1 MRGGTTAMSQSQGDF
16 QQGFVDRPDAG
27 ERGVSSVTCASMT
40 SKAGA
45 SAPRVLL
52 DVERTLLLEDLKYA
66 GVPVSVLKSL
76 TAKIEEARFSSRT
89 GIMALGLGDSELD
102 AYRLLMQ
109 WLDTMGATLPEQGV
123 QEVRSEGARKIGGR
137 LTHIK
142 WREPDDELKGTVDL
156 VSKLL
161 GADSDLLP
169 RDILVVAPGAALCGA
184 LCEHFL
190 RRHLAY
196 QYVAPHNAVYGD
208 PRRLDRQG
216 SLGAYAALSLS
227 ADRCDCAAWRLW
239 LSLGQDDFG
248 CRDWASLL
256 ECARAKGLAVAS
268 VIARLA
274 FDETSEPEMPS
285 ISSNARLSEVVRRIR
300 EGSELAEHLS
310 AKRGFALRG
319 ALEKRFPRAGLKQLF
334 ERIDDGEDVAG
345 LRDAVREQSCR
356 PTFGNAPETVH
367 VCTYAN
373 RPFQGI
379 AHRYVFAPG
388 LAEGLVPP
396 AASPAT
402 GMPNTGRC
410 DSPMGFREL
419 LALASDEAFI
429 SCFQRADEDAVKR
442 LHLPQGRMRRC
453 QGREMAVYA
462 QSSLLASLGDML
474 PGSVSA
480 EQYLAQKWGV

>member
-1 MRGGTTAMSQSQGDF
+1 MIQSQGDL
-16 QQGFVDRPDAG
+16 QQGFVDRSDVD
-27 ERGVSSVTCASMT
+27 ERGVSSAACTSMT
-40 SKAGA
+40 SKTGA

-66 GVPVSVLKSL
+66 GVPMGVLKSL
-76 TAKIEEARFSSRT
+76 IAKIKEAEPSSRT
-89 GIMALGLGDSELD
+89 GLTGLGFDNNELN
-102 AYRLLMQ
+102 AYQLLMQ
-109 WLDTMGATLPEQGV
+109 RLGMMGAVLPEQAVV
-123 QEVRSEGARKIGGR
+123 QEACLEGAQEIDGR

-156 VSKLL
+156 VSRLL

-169 RDILVVAPGAALCGA
+169 RDILVVAPGAVQCGA
-184 LCEHFL
+184 LCEGFS

-216 SLGAYAALSLS
+216 SLGAYAALSLA
-227 ADRCDCAAWRLW
+227 ADLYDCAAWRLW

-256 ECARAKGLAVAS
+256 ECAQAEGLAVTS
-268 VIARLA
+268 VIAELA
-274 FDETSEPEMPS
+274 VDGTSEPGMSS
-285 ISSNARLSEVVRRIR
+285 ILSNARLSEVVRRIR
-300 EGSELAEHLS
+300 EGSELAEYLS

-334 ERIDDGEDVAG
+334 ERIDDDDVAG
-345 LRDAVREQSCR
+345 LRDAVRKQSR
-356 PTFGNAPETVH
+356 RLAFGNAPEAVH

-373 RPFQGI
+373 GPFQEI
-379 AHRYVFAPG
+379 THRYVFALG
-388 LAEGLVPP
+388 LVEGLVPP
-396 AASPAT
+396 TASLVMGA
-402 GMPNTGRC
+402 PNTGRC
-410 DSPMGFREL
+410 DSPTGFHEL

-429 SCFQRADEDAVKR
+429 SCFQRADEDAIKCLR
-442 LHLPQGRMRRC
+442 LPQGRVRRC

-462 QSSLLASLGDML
+462 QSSLLVSLGDML

>member
-1 MRGGTTAMSQSQGDF
+1 MIQSQGDL
-16 QQGFVDRPDAG
+16 QQGFVDRSDVD
-27 ERGVSSVTCASMT
+27 ERGASSVAYTSMT
-40 SKAGA
+40 SKTGV

-66 GVPVSVLKSL
+66 GVPMGVLKSL
-76 TAKIEEARFSSRT
+76 IAKIKEAEPSSRT
-89 GIMALGLGDSELD
+89 GLTGLGFGNNELN
-102 AYRLLMQ
+102 ACQLLMQ
-109 WLDTMGATLPEQGV
+109 RLGMMGAVLPEQAVV
-123 QEVRSEGARKIGGR
+123 QEACLEGAQEIDGR

-142 WREPDDELKGTVDL
+142 WREPDDELKGAVDL
-156 VSKLL
+156 VSRLL

-169 RDILVVAPGAALCGA
+169 RDILVVAPGAVQCGA
-184 LCEHFL
+184 LCEGFS

-216 SLGAYAALSLS
+216 SLGVYAALSLA
-227 ADRCDCAAWRLW
+227 ADLYDCAAWRLW

-256 ECARAKGLAVAS
+256 ECAQAKGLAVTS
-268 VIARLA
+268 VIAELA
-274 FDETSEPEMPS
+274 VDGTSEPGMSS
-285 ISSNARLSEVVRRIR
+285 ILSNARLSEVARRIR
-300 EGSELAEHLS
+300 EGSELAEYLS

-319 ALEKRFPRAGLKQLF
+319 ALEKRFPCAGLKQLF
-334 ERIDDGEDVAG
+334 ERIDDGDDVAG
-345 LRDAVREQSCR
+345 LRDAVRKQSR
-356 PTFGNAPETVH
+356 RLAFGNAPEAVH

-379 AHRYVFAPG
+379 THRYVFALG
-388 LAEGLVPP
+388 LVEGLVPP
-396 AASPAT
+396 TASLVMGA
-402 GMPNTGRC
+402 PNTGRC
-410 DSPMGFREL
+410 DSPTGFHEL

-429 SCFQRADEDAVKR
+429 SCFQRADEDAIKCLR
-442 LHLPQGRMRRC
+442 LPQGRVRRC

>member
-1 MRGGTTAMSQSQGDF
+1 MIQSQGNL
-16 QQGFVDRPDAG
+16 QQGFVDRSDVD
-27 ERGVSSVTCASMT
+27 ERDVSSMACTSMP
-40 SKAGA
+40 SKTGV

-52 DVERTLLLEDLKYA
+52 DAERTLLLEDLKYA

-76 TAKIEEARFSSRT
+76 ISKIEDAGLSSQA
-89 GIMALGLGDSELD
+89 GIMGLGLDDSELD
-102 AYRLLMQ
+102 ARRLLIQ
-109 WLDTMGATLPEQGV
+109 WLDTMGVMLPERAVV
-123 QEVRSEGARKIGGR
+123 QEVRSEGTREIDGR

-156 VSKLL
+156 VSRLL

-169 RDILVVAPGAALCGA
+169 RDILVVAPGAAQCGA
-184 LCEHFL
+184 LCESFS

-216 SLGAYAALSLS
+216 SLGAYAALSLA
-227 ADRCDCAAWRLW
+227 ADRYDCAAWRLW

-256 ECARAKGLAVAS
+256 ERAQAKGLAIAS
-268 VIARLA
+268 VIAELA
-274 FDETSEPEMPS
+274 LDETSEPGMSS
-285 ISSNARLSEVVRRIR
+285 ILSNARLSEVARRIR
-300 EGSELAEHLS
+300 EGSELAEFLS

-334 ERIDDGEDVAG
+334 ERIDDGDDAIG

-356 PTFGNAPETVH
+356 PTFGNAPEAVH
-367 VCTYAN
+367 VCTYVN
-373 RPFQGI
+373 RPFQGRH
-379 AHRYVFAPG
+379 HRYVFALG
-388 LAEGLVPP
+388 LVEGLVPP
-396 AASPAT
+396 TASPAMGT
-402 GMPNTGRC
+402 LNEGRC

-419 LALASDEAFI
+419 LTHASDEAFI
-429 SCFQRADEDAVKR
+429 SCFQRADEDAAKR
-442 LHLPQGRMRRC
+442 LRLPQGRMRRC
-453 QGREMAVYA
+453 QGREMVVYA

-474 PGSVSA
+474 SGSVSA

>member
-1 MRGGTTAMSQSQGDF
+1 MIQSQGNL
-16 QQGFVDRPDAG
+16 QQGFVDRSDVDERDA
-27 ERGVSSVTCASMT
+27 SSVACTSMT
-40 SKAGA
+40 SKTGA

-52 DVERTLLLEDLKYA
+52 DVERTLLLEDLKYV
-66 GVPVSVLKSL
+66 GVPVGVLKSL
-76 TAKIEEARFSSRT
+76 IAKIEEAGRSSQT
-89 GIMALGLGDSELD
+89 DLMGLGFNGDELN
-102 AYRLLMQ
+102 AYQLLMQ
-109 WLDTMGATLPEQGV
+109 RLGMMGAVLSEQVITSQARPEGMQV
-123 QEVRSEGARKIGGR
+123 IGAH

-142 WREPDDELKGTVDL
+142 WREPDAELKGTADL
-156 VSKLL
+156 VSRLL
-161 GADSDLLP
+161 GADSELLP
-169 RDILVVAPGAALCGA
+169 RDILVVAPGAVQCGA
-184 LCEHFL
+184 LCEGFS

-208 PRRLDRQG
+208 PRRLNLQG
-216 SLGAYAALSLS
+216 SLGAYAALGLA
-227 ADRCDCAAWRLW
+227 ADRYDCAAWRLW

-256 ECARAKGLAVAS
+256 ERAQAEGLAVTS
-268 VIARLA
+268 VIAGLA
-274 FDETSEPEMPS
+274 VDETGKPEMSP
-285 ISSNARLSEVVRRIR
+285 ILSNALLSEVVRRIR
-300 EGSELAEHLS
+300 EGSELAEYLS

-319 ALEKRFPRAGLKQLF
+319 ALEKRFPRAGLKQLL
-334 ERIDDGEDVAG
+334 ERIDDGDDAIG

-356 PTFGNAPETVH
+356 PTFGNAPEAVH

-379 AHRYVFAPG
+379 THRYVFALG
-388 LAEGLVPP
+388 LVEGLVPP
-396 AASPAT
+396 TASLAMET
-402 GMPNTGRC
+402 PNTGRC
-410 DSPMGFREL
+410 DSPTGFHEL

-429 SCFQRADEDAVKR
+429 SCFQRADEDVAKR

-462 QSSLLASLGDML
+462 RSSLLVSLGDML

>member
-1 MRGGTTAMSQSQGDF
+1 MIQSQGDF
-16 QQGFVDRPDAG
+16 QEGFVDRSDVD
-27 ERGVSSVTCASMT
+27 ERGASSVARTSMT
-40 SKAGA
+40 SKTGV

-66 GVPVSVLKSL
+66 GVPMGVLKSL
-76 TAKIEEARFSSRT
+76 IAKIKEAKPSSRT
-89 GIMALGLGDSELD
+89 GLTGLGFDNNELN
-102 AYRLLMQ
+102 AYQLLMQ
-109 WLDTMGATLPEQGV
+109 RLGMMGAVLPEQAVV
-123 QEVRSEGARKIGGR
+123 QETCLEGTQEVDGR

-156 VSKLL
+156 VSRLL

-169 RDILVVAPGAALCGA
+169 RDILVVAPGAVQCGA
-184 LCEHFL
+184 LCEGFS

-196 QYVAPHNAVYGD
+196 QYVAPHDAVYGD

-216 SLGAYAALSLS
+216 SLGAYAALSLA
-227 ADRCDCAAWRLW
+227 ADRYDCAAWRLW

-256 ECARAKGLAVAS
+256 ECAQTEGLAVTF
-268 VIARLA
+268 VIAELA
-274 FDETSEPEMPS
+274 VDGTSEPGMSS
-285 ISSNARLSEVVRRIR
+285 ILSNARLSEVVRRIR
-300 EGSELAEHLS
+300 EGSELAEYLS

-334 ERIDDGEDVAG
+334 ERIDDGDDAIG

-356 PTFGNAPETVH
+356 PTFGNAPEAVH

-379 AHRYVFAPG
+379 THRYVFALG
-388 LAEGLVPP
+388 LVEGLVPP
-396 AASPAT
+396 TASLAMET
-402 GMPNTGRC
+402 PNTGRC
-410 DSPMGFREL
+410 DSPTGFHEL
-419 LALASDEAFI
+419 LTLASDEAFI
-429 SCFQRADEDAVKR
+429 SCFQRADEDAAKR

-453 QGREMAVYA
+453 RGREMAVYA

>member
-1 MRGGTTAMSQSQGDF
+1 MIQSQGNL
-16 QQGFVDRPDAG
+16 QQGFVDRSDVDG
-27 ERGVSSVTCASMT
+27 RGASSVACTSMT
-40 SKAGA
+40 SKTGV

-66 GVPVSVLKSL
+66 SVPVSVLKGL
-76 TAKIEEARFSSRT
+76 IAKIEEAGRSSQT
-89 GIMALGLGDSELD
+89 DLMGLGFDGNELN
-102 AYRLLMQ
+102 AYQLLMRR
-109 WLDTMGATLPEQGV
+109 LGMMGAVLPEQAVV
-123 QEVRSEGARKIGGR
+123 QGARSEGMQEIEGR

-142 WREPDDELKGTVDL
+142 WREPDDELKGAVDL
-156 VSKLL
+156 VSRLL
-161 GADSDLLP
+161 GADSELLP
-169 RDILVVAPGAALCGA
+169 RDILVVAPGAVQCGV
-184 LCEHFL
+184 LCENFS

-216 SLGAYAALSLS
+216 SLGAYAALGLA
-227 ADRCDCAAWRLW
+227 ADRYDCAAWRLW

-256 ECARAKGLAVAS
+256 ECAQAEGLAVAS
-268 VIARLA
+268 VIAGLA
-274 FDETSEPEMPS
+274 VDETGKPEMSS
-285 ISSNARLSEVVRRIR
+285 ILSNARLSEVVRRIR
-300 EGSELAEHLS
+300 EGSELTEYLS

-334 ERIDDGEDVAG
+334 ERIDDGDDAIG

-356 PTFGNAPETVH
+356 PAFGNAPEAVH

-379 AHRYVFAPG
+379 THRYVFALG
-388 LAEGLVPP
+388 LVEGLVPP
-396 AASPAT
+396 TASLAMET
-402 GMPNTGRC
+402 PNTGRC
-410 DSPMGFREL
+410 DSPTGFHEL
-419 LALASDEAFI
+419 LTLASDEAFI
-429 SCFQRADEDAVKR
+429 SCFQRADEDAIKCLR
-442 LHLPQGRMRRC
+442 LPQGRVRRC

>member
-1 MRGGTTAMSQSQGDF
+1 
-16 QQGFVDRPDAG
+16 
-27 ERGVSSVTCASMT
+27 
-40 SKAGA
+40 
-45 SAPRVLL
+45 
-52 DVERTLLLEDLKYA
+52 
-66 GVPVSVLKSL
+66 VSVLKSL
-76 TAKIEEARFSSRT
+76 IAKIEEAEPLSPT
-89 GIMALGLGDSELD
+89 GLTGLGFDNNELN
-102 AYRLLMQ
+102 AYQLLMRR
-109 WLDTMGATLPEQGV
+109 LGMMGAVLPEQAVV
-123 QEVRSEGARKIGGR
+123 QEARSEGMQEIEGR

-156 VSKLL
+156 VSRLL

-169 RDILVVAPGAALCGA
+169 RDILVVAPGAVQCGA
-184 LCEHFL
+184 LCENFS

-216 SLGAYAALSLS
+216 SLGAYAALSLA
-227 ADRCDCAAWRLW
+227 ADRHDCAAWRLW

-256 ECARAKGLAVAS
+256 ECAQAKGLAVAS
-268 VIARLA
+268 VIAGFA
-274 FDETSEPEMPS
+274 VDGSSEPEMSS
-285 ISSNARLSEVVRRIR
+285 ILSNARLSEVVRRIR
-300 EGSELAEHLS
+300 EGSELAEYLS

-334 ERIDDGEDVAG
+334 ERIDDGDDAIG
-345 LRDAVREQSCR
+345 LRNAVREQSRR
-356 PTFGNAPETVH
+356 PAFGNVPEAVH

-379 AHRYVFAPG
+379 THRYVFALG
-388 LAEGLVPP
+388 LVEGLVPP
-396 AASPAT
+396 TASLAM
-402 GMPNTGRC
+402 GAPNTGRC
-410 DSPMGFREL
+410 DSPTGFHEL
-419 LALASDEAFI
+419 LTHASDEAFI
-429 SCFQRADEDAVKR
+429 SCFQRADEDAAKR
-442 LHLPQGRMRRC
+442 LRLPQGRMRRC
-453 QGREMAVYA
+453 QGREMVVYA

>member
-1 MRGGTTAMSQSQGDF
+1 MIQSQGDF
-16 QQGFVDRPDAG
+16 QQGFVDRSDVD
-27 ERGVSSVTCASMT
+27 ERGTSSVACTSMT
-40 SKAGA
+40 SKTGVC
-45 SAPRVLL
+45 APRVLL

-66 GVPVSVLKSL
+66 GVPVGVLKSL
-76 TAKIEEARFSSRT
+76 IAKIEEAEPLSPT
-89 GIMALGLGDSELD
+89 VLTGLGFNGDELN
-102 AYRLLMQ
+102 AYQLLMRR
-109 WLDTMGATLPEQGV
+109 LGMMGAVLPEQAVV
-123 QEVRSEGARKIGGR
+123 QGARSEGMQETEGR

-156 VSKLL
+156 VSRLL

-169 RDILVVAPGAALCGA
+169 RDILVVAPGAVQCGA
-184 LCEHFL
+184 LCEGFS

-196 QYVAPHNAVYGD
+196 QYVAPHDAVYGD

-216 SLGAYAALSLS
+216 SLGAYAALSLA
-227 ADRCDCAAWRLW
+227 ADLYDCAAWRLW

-256 ECARAKGLAVAS
+256 ECAQAEGLAVTS
-268 VIARLA
+268 VIAGLA
-274 FDETSEPEMPS
+274 VDGTSEPEMSS
-285 ISSNARLSEVVRRIR
+285 ILLNARLSEVVRRIR
-300 EGSELAEHLS
+300 EGSELAEYLS

-319 ALEKRFPRAGLKQLF
+319 ALEKRFPRAGLRQLF
-334 ERIDDGEDVAG
+334 ERIDDGDDAIG
-345 LRDAVREQSCR
+345 LRDAVREQSRR
-356 PTFGNAPETVH
+356 PAFGNAPEAVH

-379 AHRYVFAPG
+379 THRYVFALG
-388 LAEGLVPP
+388 LVEGLVPP
-396 AASPAT
+396 TASLVMGA
-402 GMPNTGRC
+402 PNTGRC
-410 DSPMGFREL
+410 DSPTGFHEL

-429 SCFQRADEDAVKR
+429 SCFQRADEDAIKCLR
-442 LHLPQGRMRRC
+442 LPQGRVRRC

-462 QSSLLASLGDML
+462 QSSLLVSLGDML

>member
-1 MRGGTTAMSQSQGDF
+1 MIQSQGDL
-16 QQGFVDRPDAG
+16 QQGFVDRSDVD
-27 ERGVSSVTCASMT
+27 ERDVSSMACTSMT
-40 SKAGA
+40 SKTGV

-52 DVERTLLLEDLKYA
+52 GVERTLLLEDLKYA
-66 GVPVSVLKSL
+66 CVSVSVLKSL
-76 TAKIEEARFSSRT
+76 IAKIEEAGLSSRT
-89 GIMALGLGDSELD
+89 GIMVLGLDDSELD
-102 AYRLLMQ
+102 VYRLLMQ
-109 WLDTMGATLPEQGV
+109 WLDTMGAVLPEQAVV
-123 QEVRSEGARKIGGR
+123 QGACLEGTQEIGGR

-156 VSKLL
+156 VSRLL

-169 RDILVVAPGAALCGA
+169 RDILVVAPGAAQCGA
-184 LCEHFL
+184 LCETFS

-216 SLGAYAALSLS
+216 SLGAYAALSLA
-227 ADRCDCAAWRLW
+227 ADRYDCAAWRLW

-256 ECARAKGLAVAS
+256 ERAQAKGLAIAS
-268 VIARLA
+268 VIAELA
-274 FDETSEPEMPS
+274 LDETSEPGMSS
-285 ISSNARLSEVVRRIR
+285 ILSNARLSEVARCIR
-300 EGSELAEHLS
+300 EGSELAEFLS

-334 ERIDDGEDVAG
+334 ERIDDGDDAIG

-356 PTFGNAPETVH
+356 PTFGNAPEAVH
-367 VCTYAN
+367 VCTYVN
-373 RPFQGI
+373 RPFQGRH
-379 AHRYVFAPG
+379 HRYVFALG
-388 LAEGLVPP
+388 LVEGLVPP
-396 AASPAT
+396 TASPAMGT
-402 GMPNTGRC
+402 LNAGRC

-419 LALASDEAFI
+419 LTHASDEAFI
-429 SCFQRADEDAVKR
+429 SCFQRADEDAVKCLR
-442 LHLPQGRMRRC
+442 LPQGRMRRC
-453 QGREMAVYA
+453 QGREMAIFA

>member
-1 MRGGTTAMSQSQGDF
+1 MSQNQGDF
-16 QQGFVDRPDAG
+16 QQGSVDRSDVD
-27 ERGVSSVTCASMT
+27 ERDVSSMACTSMT
-40 SKAGA
+40 SKTGV

-52 DVERTLLLEDLKYA
+52 GVERTLLLEDLKYA
-66 GVPVSVLKSL
+66 GAPAGVLKSL
-76 TAKIEEARFSSRT
+76 IAKIKKAELSSRT
-89 GIMALGLGDSELD
+89 GIMVLGLDDSELD

-109 WLDTMGATLPEQGV
+109 WLDTMGAVLPEQAVV
-123 QEVRSEGARKIGGR
+123 QEACLEGTQEIGGR

-156 VSKLL
+156 VSRLL

-169 RDILVVAPGAALCGA
+169 RDILVVAPGAAQCGA
-184 LCEHFL
+184 LCENFS

-216 SLGAYAALSLS
+216 SLGAYAALSLA
-227 ADRCDCAAWRLW
+227 ADRFDCVAWRLW

-256 ECARAKGLAVAS
+256 ERAQAKGLAVAS
-268 VIARLA
+268 VIAGLA
-274 FDETSEPEMPS
+274 VDETGKPGMSS
-285 ISSNARLSEVVRRIR
+285 ILSNARLSEVARRIR
-300 EGSELAEHLS
+300 EGSELAEFLS

-319 ALEKRFPRAGLKQLF
+319 ALERRFPRAGLNQLF
-334 ERIDDGEDVAG
+334 ERIDHGDDAID

-356 PTFGNAPETVH
+356 PTFGNAPEAVH

-379 AHRYVFAPG
+379 THRYVFALG
-388 LAEGLVPP
+388 LIEGLVPP
-396 AASPAT
+396 TASQAMGT
-402 GMPNTGRC
+402 PNTGRC

-419 LALASDEAFI
+419 LAHASDEAFI
-429 SCFQRADEDAVKR
+429 SCFQRADEDVVKR
-442 LHLPQGRMRRC
+442 LRLPQGRMRRC
-453 QGREMAVYA
+453 QGREMVVYV

>member
-1 MRGGTTAMSQSQGDF
+1 MIQSQGDF
-16 QQGFVDRPDAG
+16 QEGFVDRSDVD
-27 ERGVSSVTCASMT
+27 ERGASSVACTSMT
-40 SKAGA
+40 SKTGVC
-45 SAPRVLL
+45 APRVLL

-66 GVPVSVLKSL
+66 GVPMDVLKSL
-76 TAKIEEARFSSRT
+76 IAKIKEAEPSSRT
-89 GIMALGLGDSELD
+89 GLTGLGFDNNELN
-102 AYRLLMQ
+102 AYQLLMQ
-109 WLDTMGATLPEQGV
+109 RLGMMGAVLPEQAVV
-123 QEVRSEGARKIGGR
+123 QEACLEGAQEIDGR

-156 VSKLL
+156 VSRLL

-169 RDILVVAPGAALCGA
+169 RDILVVAPGAVQCGA
-184 LCEHFL
+184 LCEGFS

-216 SLGAYAALSLS
+216 SLGAYAALSLA
-227 ADRCDCAAWRLW
+227 ADLYDCAAWRLW

-256 ECARAKGLAVAS
+256 ECAQAEGLAVTS
-268 VIARLA
+268 VIAELA
-274 FDETSEPEMPS
+274 VDGTSEPGMSS
-285 ISSNARLSEVVRRIR
+285 ILSNARLSEVVRRIR
-300 EGSELAEHLS
+300 EGSELAEYLS

-334 ERIDDGEDVAG
+334 ERIDDGDDVAG
-345 LRDAVREQSCR
+345 LRDAVRKQSCR
-356 PTFGNAPETVH
+356 PAFGNAPEAVH

-379 AHRYVFAPG
+379 THRYVFALG
-388 LAEGLVPP
+388 LVEGLVPP
-396 AASPAT
+396 TASLAM
-402 GMPNTGRC
+402 GAPNTGRC

-419 LALASDEAFI
+419 LTHASDEAFI
-429 SCFQRADEDAVKR
+429 SCFQRADEDAAKR
-442 LHLPQGRMRRC
+442 LRLPQGRMRRC
-453 QGREMAVYA
+453 QGREMVVYA
-462 QSSLLASLGDML
+462 QPSLLASLGDML

>member
-1 MRGGTTAMSQSQGDF
+1 MIQSQGDL
-16 QQGFVDRPDAG
+16 QQGFVDRSDVD
-27 ERGVSSVTCASMT
+27 ERDVSSMACTSMASKT
-40 SKAGA
+40 GV

-52 DVERTLLLEDLKYA
+52 GVERTLLLEDLKYA

-76 TAKIEEARFSSRT
+76 IAKIEDAGLSSQA
-89 GIMALGLGDSELD
+89 GIMGLGLDDSELD
-102 AYRLLMQ
+102 ARRLLMQ
-109 WLDTMGATLPEQGV
+109 WLDMMGVVLPERAVV
-123 QEVRSEGARKIGGR
+123 QEVRSEGTREIDGR

-156 VSKLL
+156 VSRLL

-169 RDILVVAPGAALCGA
+169 RDMLVVAPGAAQCGV
-184 LCEHFL
+184 LCENFS

-196 QYVAPHNAVYGD
+196 QYVAPHNVVYGD

-216 SLGAYAALSLS
+216 SLGAYAALSLA
-227 ADRCDCAAWRLW
+227 ADRYDCAAWRLW

-256 ECARAKGLAVAS
+256 ERAQAKGLAIAS
-268 VIARLA
+268 VIAELA
-274 FDETSEPEMPS
+274 LDETSEPGMSS
-285 ISSNARLSEVVRRIR
+285 ILSNARLSEVARRIR
-300 EGSELAEHLS
+300 EGSELAEFLS

-334 ERIDDGEDVAG
+334 ERIDDGDDAIG
-345 LRDAVREQSCR
+345 LRDAVRVQSCR
-356 PTFGNAPETVH
+356 PTFGNAPEAVH
-367 VCTYAN
+367 VCTYVN
-373 RPFQGI
+373 RPFQGRH
-379 AHRYVFAPG
+379 HRYVFALG
-388 LAEGLVPP
+388 LVEGLVPP
-396 AASPAT
+396 TASPAMGT
-402 GMPNTGRC
+402 LNAGRC

-419 LALASDEAFI
+419 LTHASDEAFI
-429 SCFQRADEDAVKR
+429 SCFQRADEDAVKCLR
-442 LHLPQGRMRRC
+442 LPQGRMRRC
-453 QGREMAVYA
+453 QGREMAIFA

>member
-1 MRGGTTAMSQSQGDF
+1 MIQSQGDF
-16 QQGFVDRPDAG
+16 QQGFVDRSDVD
-27 ERGVSSVTCASMT
+27 ERGASSVACTSMT
-40 SKAGA
+40 SKTGV

-66 GVPVSVLKSL
+66 GVPASVLKGL
-76 TAKIEEARFSSRT
+76 IAKIEKAGRSSQT
-89 GIMALGLGDSELD
+89 DLMGLGFDGNELD
-102 AYRLLMQ
+102 ACQLLMRR
-109 WLDTMGATLPEQGV
+109 LGMMGAVLPEQAV
-123 QEVRSEGARKIGGR
+123 AQEACLEDAQEIDGR

-156 VSKLL
+156 VSRLL

-169 RDILVVAPGAALCGA
+169 RDILVVAPGAVQCGA
-184 LCEHFL
+184 LCEGFS

-196 QYVAPHNAVYGD
+196 QYVAPHDAVYGD

-216 SLGAYAALSLS
+216 SLGAYAALSLA
-227 ADRCDCAAWRLW
+227 ADRYDCAAWRLW

-256 ECARAKGLAVAS
+256 ECAQTEGLAVTF
-268 VIARLA
+268 VIAELA
-274 FDETSEPEMPS
+274 VDGTSEPEMSS
-285 ISSNARLSEVVRRIR
+285 ILSNARLSEVVRRIR
-300 EGSELAEHLS
+300 EGSELAEYLS

-334 ERIDDGEDVAG
+334 ERIDDGDDAIG

-356 PTFGNAPETVH
+356 PTFGNAPEAVH

-379 AHRYVFAPG
+379 AHRYVFA
-388 LAEGLVPP
+388 LGLVEGFVPP
-396 AASPAT
+396 TASLAM
-402 GMPNTGRC
+402 GAPNTGRC
-410 DSPMGFREL
+410 DSPTGFHEL

-429 SCFQRADEDAVKR
+429 SCFQRADEDAAKR

-462 QSSLLASLGDML
+462 RSSLLASLGDML